1 MILEACIAA
10 INLHILQVFYVNKKI
25 FMIATIIHSL
35 QDFHFH
41 RGLYVM
47 AKRFGI
53 LSWFFF
59 LFCRISLFKR
69 KIMRGYL
76 KKIFMSVSFLFFR
89 VYFRLNKERNFN
101 IQNNIFQAWKEA

>member
-53 LSWFFF
+53 LS
-59 LFCRISLFKR
+59 
-69 KIMRGYL
+69 
-76 KKIFMSVSFLFFR
+76 
-89 VYFRLNKERNFN
+89 
-101 IQNNIFQAWKEA
+101 